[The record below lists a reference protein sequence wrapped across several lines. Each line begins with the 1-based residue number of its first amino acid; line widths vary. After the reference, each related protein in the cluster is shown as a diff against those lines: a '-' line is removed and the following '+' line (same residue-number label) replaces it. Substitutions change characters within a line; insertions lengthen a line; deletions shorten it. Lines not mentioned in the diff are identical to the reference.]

1 VIKRE
6 PEIDHHTKQA
16 LIDQNVKQD
25 LGDETGDESSPRPD
39 ENVVE
44 EMGDE
49 VGVVYEDLEPL
60 HTVEKVAKRDEHRWE
75 LDPISSEDYPERVRD
90 QGLDD

>member
-1 VIKRE
+1 MTKR
-6 PEIDHHTKQA
+6 EIDHHEKQQ
-16 LIDQNVKQD
+16 LIDQNQKQD

-49 VGVVYEDLEPL
+49 VGVIYEDAEPL
-60 HTVEKVAKRDEHRWE
+60 HTVDKVAKRDEHRWE
-75 LDPISSEDYPERVRD
+75 LDPASSEDFSDHAREKD
-90 QGLDD
+90 